1 MSGLRNVEARRFM
14 IIRHFFPT
22 EREIVFGT
30 HFVIP
35 CPSVTQVE
43 YYSPSDGNQG
53 GSVVRAFRVGHN
65 RKRNTS
71 PPLVYSKKNRKRNAS
86 NHSPFPTKREIAF
99 VLMSCLDHLDLRES
113 LLFLYMRI
121 PPRNRNHMQQN
132 FCI

>member
-71 PPLVYSKKNRKRNAS
+71 PPLVYSKKKQEKECIKSFAVSNEKRDS
-86 NHSPFPTKREIAF
+86 ICSD
-99 VLMSCLDHLDLRES
+99 VLFGPS
-113 LLFLYMRI
+113 
-121 PPRNRNHMQQN
+121 
-132 FCI
+132 

>member
-53 GSVVRAFRVGHN
+53 GSVVRVSELSELSELNTTGKGTHLHLSYTVGN
-65 RKRNTS
+65 TRKRNT
-71 PPLVYSKKNRKRNAS
+71 S
-86 NHSPFPTKREIAF
+86 NHSPFPTEREI
-99 VLMSCLDHLDLRES
+99 VLCSVTKGVKRRVSTMYFYISSIWTMYIHW
-113 LLFLYMRI
+113 
-121 PPRNRNHMQQN
+121 
-132 FCI
+132 